1 MKAMI
6 FAAGLGTRLRPLT
19 DSQPKALVEV
29 GGVPALQRVLER
41 IREAGIRDVVVN
53 VHHFPEKIRAFLREN
68 SDFGLNIAIS
78 DESARLLDT
87 GGGLLA
93 ALPLLG
99 DDEPVVLYNADIVSD
114 FSIGEMITA
123 YNQSTPDALLL
134 TADRPSSRRLLFD
147 DNGDMRG
154 WRNMTS
160 GETRPAAL
168 AASDA
173 MQLTPLAFGGAH
185 IVAPGLFPHLRDYGA
200 RNGDV
205 FSITPFYIE
214 ACQRL
219 TIKSFMPRGEYRWHD
234 IGSMEK
240 LRAAD
245 AAFRQ

>member
-1 MKAMI
+1 
-6 FAAGLGTRLRPLT
+6 
-19 DSQPKALVEV
+19 
-29 GGVPALQRVLER
+29 
-41 IREAGIRDVVVN
+41 
-53 VHHFPEKIRAFLREN
+53 
-68 SDFGLNIAIS
+68 
-78 DESARLLDT
+78 
-87 GGGLLA
+87 
-93 ALPLLG
+93 
-99 DDEPVVLYNADIVSD
+99 
-114 FSIGEMITA
+114 
-123 YNQSTPDALLL
+123 
-134 TADRPSSRRLLFD
+134 
-147 DNGDMRG
+147 
-154 WRNMTS
+154 
-160 GETRPAAL
+160 

-245 AAFRQ
+245 ATFRH